1 MSNVHVARLELERH
15 HAGELDDVA
24 ASAQRAHLVACGA
37 CRELAAALEAE
48 REDFARRIP
57 FARFESGVRAKLS
70 PAVSPWRRWLP
81 SIVPLAAVAARAARG
96 GPRAARGGDRLE
108 LPEVEVPALDEPA
121 VEEPGTRNRLK
132 GGAGVTLRIAGSDGQ
147 QRSAGVEPEVLAAG
161 NRVRLGVD
169 VGPHRYALAL
179 SIDEAGEVTPLVP
192 ESGGSVRVEDAE
204 TAWFPEAWEF
214 TGAGAEAVVLILTDA
229 PLTVDE
235 AREAAHRAYEQ
246 AGGDVQQLPALA
258 LPGEQFQRILLKP

>member
-1 MSNVHVARLELERH
+1 MSNAHVARLELERH
-15 HAGELDDVA
+15 HAGELDEVA
-24 ASAQRAHLVACGA
+24 ASAQQAHLVACAA

-57 FARFESGVRAKLS
+57 FARFESGVRAKLTS
-70 PAVSPWRRWLP
+70 AVSPWRRWLP
-81 SIVPLAAVAARAARG
+81 SLLPLAAVAAVLLLVVRTPIGEEPA
-96 GPRAARGGDRLE
+96 LE
-108 LPEVEVPALDEPA
+108 LPALEAPVMEA
-121 VEEPGTRNRLK
+121 PMEAPGARNRLK
-132 GGAGVTLRIAGSDGQ
+132 GGGGVTLRIAGSDGQ

-161 NRVRLGVD
+161 DRVRLGVE
-169 VGPHRYALAL
+169 VGSHRYALAL
-179 SIDEAGEVTPLVP
+179 SIDEAGEVTPLVHD
-192 ESGGSVRVEDAE
+192 SGGSVRVEDAT

-214 TGAGAEAVVLILTDA
+214 IGAGAEAVVVVLTDA